1 MIEAYKNE
9 RDRMEEGFD
18 DIMATKDSIE
28 QEIVQMVSRLR
39 NATKEINIQTP

>member
-39 NATKEINIQTP
+39 NATKGINIQTP

>member
-28 QEIVQMVSRLR
+28 QEIVQLARRLR
-39 NATKEINIQTP
+39 DATKEIDTQTP